1 MFDSSKTRG
10 KPFQF
15 KLGLGQ
21 VIRGWDEGVAKMS
34 IGETAEI
41 TCEPDCAYGSD
52 GIDGVIPPN
61 STLVFVVELLK
72 IN

>member
-1 MFDSSKTRG
+1 
-10 KPFQF
+10 
-15 KLGLGQ
+15 
-21 VIRGWDEGVAKMS
+21 MS